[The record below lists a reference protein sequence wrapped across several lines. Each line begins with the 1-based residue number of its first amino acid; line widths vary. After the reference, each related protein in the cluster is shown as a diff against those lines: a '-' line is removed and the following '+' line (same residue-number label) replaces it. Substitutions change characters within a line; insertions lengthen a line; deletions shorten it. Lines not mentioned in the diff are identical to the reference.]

1 MLLPSG
7 TRLAPNCPPWCRVS
21 LCPRG
26 TENPETPRSVV
37 PTAQIDSSALLTEAV
52 DWQLEVAT
60 PLDLA
65 VRLTPEPGGD
75 GK

>member
-1 MLLPSG
+1 MRLPSG
-7 TRLAPNCPPWCRVS
+7 LPWLLAFPMVQSVTLPPRHGQ
-21 LCPRG
+21 PG
-26 TENPETPRSVV
+26 TPGSVV
-37 PTAQIDSSALLTEAV
+37 PTAQIDSSVLLTEAV

-75 GK
+75 GQ